1 MTDAT
6 VIVPGG
12 RRFIGKY
19 RVDGVLGEG
28 AMGVVYD
35 GHDPDI
41 ERPVA
46 IKTVHP
52 HLIEAAG
59 GQEWL
64 TRFAREA
71 RAAGRALHP
80 NLVTVFEFL
89 QEGRIPYLV
98 MEKVRS
104 TTLEDRM
111 AARPPL
117 ALAEI
122 HAILRQVLA
131 GLDCIHR
138 AGIVHRDLKP
148 ANVMLTEGGG
158 VKLTDF
164 GIARL
169 TAMEATGAGM
179 VGTPSYMAPEQ
190 FAGGEVDARA
200 DIYACGILAYE
211 LAAGRKPFQGGGVE
225 ALFAAVRQGDVA
237 PPSSFLDPAPA
248 GAEALD
254 RAILKAMSVDPDDRF
269 PDAGA
274 LARALAEA
282 LPAADGAGLSDSFA
296 PRRAARTTEGTMLG
310 RLSSHTMLEVE
321 RQLVARMGPMG
332 RIVARR
338 AAAGAADAEQMI
350 AAVLSELSAAGEAQ
364 SMRDSMLRLLADAVA
379 PPPGPAAAA
388 TALPPAEL
396 ERLATLLKPHVGPIA
411 LVMVKRKAA
420 RAASREALV
429 AALSETIPD
438 PAGRAR
444 FLRDAAP

>member
-64 TRFAREA
+64 ARFAREA

-80 NLVTVFEFL
+80 NLVTVFDFL
-89 QEGRIPYLV
+89 QEGRVPYLV

-111 AARPPL
+111 AARPGLSLP
-117 ALAEI
+117 EI

-148 ANVMLTEGGG
+148 ANVMLTEDGG

-169 TAMEATGAGM
+169 TATEATGAGM

-190 FAGGEVDARA
+190 FAGGDVDARA
-200 DIYACGILAYE
+200 DVYACGVLAYE
-211 LAAGRKPFQGGGVE
+211 LIAGRKPFQGGGVE

-237 PPSSFLDPAPA
+237 PPTSWLTTAPE

-254 RAILKAMSVDPDDRF
+254 RAILKALSVDPDDRF
-269 PDAGA
+269 SDAA
-274 LARALAEA
+274 ALAEA
-282 LPAADGAGLSDSFA
+282 LAQALPAADRTGLSDTFA
-296 PRRAARTTEGTMLG
+296 PRRIASRGEGTMLG

-332 RIVARR
+332 RIIARR

-364 SMRDSMLRLLADAVA
+364 SMRDSMVRLLAEAATPADAPA
-379 PPPGPAAAA
+379 PAAAI
-388 TALPPAEL
+388 PAEEL
-396 ERLATLLKPHVGPIA
+396 ERLATLLRPHVGPIA
-411 LVMVKRKAA
+411 LVMVRRKAA
-420 RAASREALV
+420 RAPSPEALV
-429 AALSETIPD
+429 QALAEAIPD
-438 PAGRAR
+438 PSGRAE
-444 FLRDAAP
+444 FLRAAA